1 MAAYV
6 IVGTLAAFGLLC
18 ALWTAFGWLLSGG
31 KGGYIVCPDLS
42 GSEGRGF
49 VRRCLWL
56 KGLWLLKCPVYVADK
71 GISQKE
77 REKLESAGI
86 EFLCPD
92 SGLGIGA
99 EGN

>member
-56 KGLWLLKCPVYVADK
+56 KGLGLLKCPVYAADRDL
-71 GISQKE
+71 SSRE
-77 REKLESAGI
+77 MEKLASMGI
-86 EFLCPD
+86 ELFSPD

-99 EGN
+99 ERN